1 MVDIFIREECYESY
15 KRWNPIMMND
25 KEISII
31 EHLQEVRKRLIIVFS
46 SIFLVAIILYRKILI
61 LIEFFMKPMEGFK
74 LDFVYFSLIEG
85 FMTRFKISLFA
96 GIIIS
101 SPIIFYQIAAFIF
114 PGLTKKERK
123 LLFWGVFYL
132 SVFFITGVICG
143 YLMILPTVLNFLIT
157 YSRSYMNPIL
167 SGSMYFS
174 FIGMFCIVMGIVFVM
189 PLAFLFLASQQLVT
203 VKTLRKWR
211 KYVIAMVIGLELF
224 FIPAG
229 DVITFS
235 IIILPIIVLYELN
248 IWFLYFKERIRTK
261 N

>member
-1 MVDIFIREECYESY
+1 
-15 KRWNPIMMND
+15 MND
-25 KEISII
+25 EEMSII
-31 EHLQEVRKRLIIVFS
+31 EHLQEVRKRLIISFS
-46 SIFLVAIILYRKILI
+46 SIFIIAIVLYTKILI

-85 FMTRFKISLFA
+85 FMTRFKVSLFA

-123 LLFWGVFYL
+123 LLFRGVFYI
-132 SVFFITGVICG
+132 SIFFITGVICG
-143 YLMILPTVLNFLIT
+143 YLMLLPMVLNFLIT
-157 YSRSYMNPIL
+157 YSQSYMNPTL

-174 FIGMFCIVMGIVFVM
+174 FIGMFCIVMGIVFIM
-189 PLAFLFLASQQLVT
+189 PLIFLFLASQQLVA
-203 VKTLRKWR
+203 VKNLRKWR

-229 DVITFS
+229 DALTFS

-248 IWFLYFKERIRTK
+248 IWLLYFKEKIKKKRQ
-261 N
+261 